1 MCTKEKVNGLRMF
14 LYGVLDLIKAGKSE
28 ACGFVDEN
36 LSTGIATALCKK
48 YSATFDNTFNADCI
62 SEIDEYYKNAIGCAD
77 GNEDR
82 HYNCEES
89 DGLYLLLKLALDEI
103 C

>member
-28 ACGFVDEN
+28 TCSFVEEN
-36 LSTGIATALCKK
+36 LSTGIATALYKK
-48 YSATFDNTFNADCI
+48 YNDAFYNTFNADYI
-62 SEIDEYYKNAIGCAD
+62 SEIDEYYKNAVGCVD

-82 HYNCEES
+82 HYNCEEN
-89 DGLYLLLKLALDEI
+89 DGLYLLLKLTLNKI